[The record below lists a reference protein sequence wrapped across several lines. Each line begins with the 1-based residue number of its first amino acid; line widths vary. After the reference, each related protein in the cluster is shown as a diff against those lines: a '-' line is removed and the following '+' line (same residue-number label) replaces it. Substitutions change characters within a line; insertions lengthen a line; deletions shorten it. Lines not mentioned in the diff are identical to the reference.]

1 VTVVV
6 SDRGRGRGRERGI
19 EAERQRGR
27 EAEAR
32 GSRSLRSAWSIDS
45 RIVRDTQRNPVSEKN
60 KNKKRRKW
68 WGNEW
73 QRGVPVGWVTR
84 WWLGGREGRALQ
96 WYQMQR
102 EVAEAVSQVEKVL
115 VVSPHRGRLSE
126 RRRGVLASVSCVV
139 CCRLYRS
146 HWYLE
151 RGATIGKM
159 PPSEH

>member
-1 VTVVV
+1 MTVVV

-68 WGNEW
+68 WGNE
-73 QRGVPVGWVTR
+73 
-84 WWLGGREGRALQ
+84 
-96 WYQMQR
+96 
-102 EVAEAVSQVEKVL
+102 
-115 VVSPHRGRLSE
+115 
-126 RRRGVLASVSCVV
+126 
-139 CCRLYRS
+139 
-146 HWYLE
+146 
-151 RGATIGKM
+151 
-159 PPSEH
+159 